1 MKKVRSFL
9 KRCLPHLTLILSCM
23 MIIFFTIDQ
32 FNESMAFLNNAIT
45 KNLLLVFSLLTLC
58 LSVLSI
64 LQDENKR

>member
-1 MKKVRSFL
+1 
-9 KRCLPHLTLILSCM
+9 
-23 MIIFFTIDQ
+23 
-32 FNESMAFLNNAIT
+32 MAFLNNAIT